1 MRILGALAGLALLL
15 TILWDTFETIIL
27 PRRVVRYYFRL
38 TRLFY
43 GYTWAPWAAIARRL
57 RPGRWGNPSSVI
69 SARFHF
75 CSSLHSGPAGL
86 FSVLPCCSGPRVL
99 SSD

>member
-43 GYTWAPWAAIARRL
+43 GYTW
-57 RPGRWGNPSSVI
+57 RPGLLSRAACGLAVGGNPSSVI